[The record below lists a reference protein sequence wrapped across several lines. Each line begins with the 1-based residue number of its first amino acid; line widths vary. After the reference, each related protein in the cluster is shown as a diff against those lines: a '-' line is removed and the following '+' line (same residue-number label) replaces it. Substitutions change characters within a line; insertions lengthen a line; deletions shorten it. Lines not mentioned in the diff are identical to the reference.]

1 MKKSAFTLV
10 ESLISL
16 LIISAVGMAVVVFT
30 SAYLKTTFDRDVQMQ
45 TAHKNISTVEK
56 LRAEVKT
63 LPQLYEFSK
72 DKEIKITAIGLG
84 VINLSEDG
92 TFSVAEAE
100 NNAFSDNLTAN
111 KNILFKIDV
120 GGSIPNT
127 KISTVVILR

>member
-16 LIISAVGMAVVVFT
+16 LIISAVGMAVVVFS

-45 TAHKNISTVEK
+45 TVLDNISTVEK

-92 TFSVAEAE
+92 TFSVAEPE

-120 GGSIPNT
+120 GGSISNT

>member
-16 LIISAVGMAVVVFT
+16 LIISAVGMAVVVFS

-45 TAHKNISTVEK
+45 TVLDNISTVEK

-92 TFSVAEAE
+92 TFSVVEPE
-100 NNAFSDNLTAN
+100 NNAFSDNLRAN

>member
-16 LIISAVGMAVVVFT
+16 LIISAVGMAVVVFS

-45 TAHKNISTVEK
+45 TVLDNISTVEK

-92 TFSVAEAE
+92 TFLVAEPE

>member
-1 MKKSAFTLV
+1 MKKLAFTLV

-16 LIISAVGMAVVVFT
+16 LIISAVGMAVVVFS

-45 TAHKNISTVEK
+45 TVLDNISTVEK

-72 DKEIKITAIGLG
+72 DKEIKITATGLG

-92 TFSVAEAE
+92 TFSVAEPE

>member
-16 LIISAVGMAVVVFT
+16 LIISAVGMAVVVFS

-45 TAHKNISTVEK
+45 TVLDNISTVEK

-84 VINLSEDG
+84 VINLSEES
-92 TFSVAEAE
+92 TFSVVEPE

>member
-16 LIISAVGMAVVVFT
+16 LIISAVGMAVVVFS
-30 SAYLKTTFDRDVQMQ
+30 SAYLETTFDRDVQMQ
-45 TAHKNISTVEK
+45 TVLDNISTVEK

-92 TFSVAEAE
+92 IFSVAEPE
-100 NNAFSDNLTAN
+100 NNAFSDKLRAN

>member
-16 LIISAVGMAVVVFT
+16 LIISAVGMAVVVFS

-45 TAHKNISTVEK
+45 TVLDNISTVEK

-84 VINLSEDG
+84 VINISEDG
-92 TFSVAEAE
+92 TFSVAEPE
-100 NNAFSDNLTAN
+100 NNAFSDNLRAN

>member
-16 LIISAVGMAVVVFT
+16 LIISAVGMAVVVFS

-45 TAHKNISTVEK
+45 MVLDNISTVEK

-84 VINLSEDG
+84 VVNLSEDG
-92 TFSVAEAE
+92 TYSVAEPE

-111 KNILFKIDV
+111 KNILFKIDI
-120 GGSIPNT
+120 GGSVPNT

>member
-10 ESLISL
+10 ESLIGL
-16 LIISAVGMAVVVFT
+16 LIISAVGMAVVVFS

-45 TAHKNISTVEK
+45 TVLKNISTVEK

-84 VINLSEDG
+84 IINLSEDG
-92 TFSVAEAE
+92 EYSITEPE

>member
-16 LIISAVGMAVVVFT
+16 LIISAVGMAVVVFS

-45 TAHKNISTVEK
+45 TVLDNVSTVEN

-84 VINLSEDG
+84 VINISEDG
-92 TFSVAEAE
+92 TFSVAEPE
-100 NNAFSDNLTAN
+100 NNAFSDNLRAN

>member
-16 LIISAVGMAVVVFT
+16 LIISVVGMAVVVFS

-45 TAHKNISTVEK
+45 TVLDNISTVEK

-92 TFSVAEAE
+92 TFSVAEPE
-100 NNAFSDNLTAN
+100 NNAFSDNLRAN

>member
-16 LIISAVGMAVVVFT
+16 LIISAVGMAVVVFS

-45 TAHKNISTVEK
+45 TVLDNISTVEK

-72 DKEIKITAIGLG
+72 NKEIKITAIGLG

-92 TFSVAEAE
+92 TFSVAEPE

>member
-16 LIISAVGMAVVVFT
+16 LIISAVGMAVVVFS
-30 SAYLKTTFDRDVQMQ
+30 SACLKTTFDRDVQMQ
-45 TAHKNISTVEK
+45 TVLDNISTVEK

-84 VINLSEDG
+84 VINLSEDS
-92 TFSVAEAE
+92 TFSVAEPE

>member
-16 LIISAVGMAVVVFT
+16 LIISAVGMAVVVFS

-45 TAHKNISTVEK
+45 TVLDNISTVEK

-72 DKEIKITAIGLG
+72 DKEIKIAAIGLG

-92 TFSVAEAE
+92 TFSVAEPE
-100 NNAFSDNLTAN
+100 NNAFSDNLRAN

>member
-16 LIISAVGMAVVVFT
+16 LIISAVGMAVVVFS
-30 SAYLKTTFDRDVQMQ
+30 SAYLKTTFDRDVQVQ
-45 TAHKNISTVEK
+45 TVLDNISTVEK

-92 TFSVAEAE
+92 TFSVAEPE
-100 NNAFSDNLTAN
+100 NNAFSDNLRAN

>member
-16 LIISAVGMAVVVFT
+16 LIISAVGMAVVVFS

-45 TAHKNISTVEK
+45 TVLDNISTVEK

-84 VINLSEDG
+84 VINLSEDS
-92 TFSVAEAE
+92 TFSVVEPE
-100 NNAFSDNLTAN
+100 NNAFSDNLRAN

>member
-16 LIISAVGMAVVVFT
+16 LIISAVGMAVVVFS

-45 TAHKNISTVEK
+45 TVLDNISTVEQ

-92 TFSVAEAE
+92 TFSVAEPE
-100 NNAFSDNLTAN
+100 NNAFSDNLRAN

>member
-16 LIISAVGMAVVVFT
+16 LIISAVGMAVVVFS

-45 TAHKNISTVEK
+45 TVLDNISTVEK

-72 DKEIKITAIGLG
+72 DKEIRITAIGLG

-92 TFSVAEAE
+92 TFSVAETE
-100 NNAFSDNLTAN
+100 NNAFSDNLRAN

>member
-16 LIISAVGMAVVVFT
+16 LIISAVGMAVVVFS

-45 TAHKNISTVEK
+45 TVLDNISTVEK

-84 VINLSEDG
+84 VINLSEDS
-92 TFSVAEAE
+92 TFSVAEPE

-111 KNILFKIDV
+111 KNILFKINV

>member
-45 TAHKNISTVEK
+45 TVLDNISTVEK

-120 GGSIPNT
+120 GGSVPNT

>member
-16 LIISAVGMAVVVFT
+16 LIISAVGMSVTVFS
-30 SAYLKTTFDRDVQMQ
+30 SAYLKTTFDRDVQMK
-45 TAHKNISTVEK
+45 TMLDNISTAET

-72 DKEIKITAIGLG
+72 NKEIKISAVG
-84 VINLSEDG
+84 VGTIDLSADGTYTVIESED
-92 TFSVAEAE
+92 
-100 NNAFSDNLTAN
+100 NAFSDNLKAK

-120 GGSIPNT
+120 GGSVPNT
-127 KISTVVILR
+127 KISTVVILK

>member
-16 LIISAVGMAVVVFT
+16 LIISAVGMAVVVFS

-45 TAHKNISTVEK
+45 TVLDNISTVEK

-92 TFSVAEAE
+92 TFSVAEPE
-100 NNAFSDNLTAN
+100 NNAFSDNLRAN
-111 KNILFKIDV
+111 KNMLFKIDV

>member
-16 LIISAVGMAVVVFT
+16 LIISAVGMAVVVFS

-45 TAHKNISTVEK
+45 TVHDNISTVEK

-72 DKEIKITAIGLG
+72 DKEIKIIAIGLG

-92 TFSVAEAE
+92 TFSVAEPE

>member
-45 TAHKNISTVEK
+45 TVLDNISTVEK

-92 TFSVAEAE
+92 TYSVAEPE

>member
-16 LIISAVGMAVVVFT
+16 LIISAVGMAVVVFS

-45 TAHKNISTVEK
+45 TVLDNISTVEK

-84 VINLSEDG
+84 VINLSEES
-92 TFSVAEAE
+92 TFSVVEPE
-100 NNAFSDNLTAN
+100 NNAFSDNLRAN

>member
-16 LIISAVGMAVVVFT
+16 LIISAVGMAVVVFS
-30 SAYLKTTFDRDVQMQ
+30 SAYLKTTFDRDVQIQ
-45 TAHKNISTVEK
+45 TVLDNISTVEK

-92 TFSVAEAE
+92 TFLVAEPE
-100 NNAFSDNLTAN
+100 NNAFSDNLRAN

>member
-16 LIISAVGMAVVVFT
+16 LIISAVGMAVVVFS

-45 TAHKNISTVEK
+45 TVLDNISTVEK

-92 TFSVAEAE
+92 TFLVAEPE
-100 NNAFSDNLTAN
+100 NNAFSDNLRAN

>member
-16 LIISAVGMAVVVFT
+16 LIISAVGMAVVVFS

-45 TAHKNISTVEK
+45 TVLDNISTVEK

-92 TFSVAEAE
+92 TFSVAEPE
-100 NNAFSDNLTAN
+100 NSAFSDNLRAN

>member
-16 LIISAVGMAVVVFT
+16 LIISAVGMAVVVFS

-45 TAHKNISTVEK
+45 TVLDNISTVEN

-92 TFSVAEAE
+92 TFLVAEPE
-100 NNAFSDNLTAN
+100 NNAFSDNLRAN

>member
-16 LIISAVGMAVVVFT
+16 LIISAVGMAVVVFS

-45 TAHKNISTVEK
+45 TVLDNISTVEK

-92 TFSVAEAE
+92 TFSVAEPE
-100 NNAFSDNLTAN
+100 NNAFSDNLRAN
-111 KNILFKIDV
+111 KNILFKIAFR
-120 GGSIPNT
+120 T
-127 KISTVVILR
+127 QKYLRW